1 MQKSA
6 IKPAVHL
13 PTNAAFEHLFFAAM
27 GPCAPTML
35 NFTMKEGLI
44 NTEVVLQC
52 GDCLDKGHGCAD
64 NQNRENHELCSDE
77 GAHDECSGGVADQC
91 SYRAVVL
98 CSNGDLQT
106 FAREHIMT
114 QNLAIDQ
121 GRRHFLQDSLE
132 SGSSGPVAGIWHF
145 FRGAHHAAAKLSFNA
160 ATGAAVQCNHWASDQ
175 CRGCGC
181 GRRRG
186 GATDLSATEL
196 RIVAAVA
203 SVVQSSGA
211 RAVHARWR

>member
-6 IKPAVHL
+6 INPAVHL
-13 PTNAAFEHLFFAAM
+13 PINAAFEHLFFAAM

-98 CSNGDLQT
+98 CSHGDLHT

-121 GRRHFLQDSLE
+121 GRRHFLQHSLE

-145 FRGAHHAAAKLSFNA
+145 SEVPTTQQRSCRLMRLWGLLFNVTSGPVINA
-160 ATGAAVQCNHWASDQ
+160 GAAD
-175 CRGCGC
+175 
-181 GRRRG
+181 
-186 GATDLSATEL
+186 
-196 RIVAAVA
+196 
-203 SVVQSSGA
+203 VVDVG
-211 RAVHARWR
+211 VEPLI